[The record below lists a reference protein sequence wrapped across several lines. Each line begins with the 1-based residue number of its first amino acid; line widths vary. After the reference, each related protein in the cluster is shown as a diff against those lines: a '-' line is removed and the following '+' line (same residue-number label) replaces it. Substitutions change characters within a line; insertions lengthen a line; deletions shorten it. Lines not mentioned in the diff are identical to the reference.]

1 MAEFET
7 ARRNMVDCQ
16 LRPNKVVNA
25 AIIAAMETAPRELF
39 LSKTLRGIAYAD
51 DDIAIGHGRYLM
63 EPMVLAR
70 LLQAAE
76 IGPTD
81 VVLNIGCGPG
91 YDAAILGR
99 LAATVVA
106 VEQDPDLV
114 ELATKT
120 LSDLDADNV
129 AVVKGDLTAGW
140 PDQGP
145 YDAIVVSGSVGA
157 LPTALTDQLA
167 DGGRLVAVIGNRR
180 GMGSATLF
188 VRGQDGVSSRV
199 IFDAGT
205 PALPGFVQD
214 PGFVF

>member
-1 MAEFET
+1 MTEFET

-25 AIIAAMETAPRELF
+25 AILGAMETAPRELF

-51 DDIAIGHGRYLM
+51 DDIGIGHGRYLM
-63 EPMVLAR
+63 EPLVLAR

-76 IGPTD
+76 IKPTD

-114 ELATKT
+114 ELATNT

-129 AVVKGDLTAGW
+129 AVVTGELAAGW
-140 PDQGP
+140 PDHGP
-145 YDAIVVSGSVGA
+145 YDVIVISGSVGA
-157 LPTALTDQLA
+157 VPEALTDQLA

-180 GMGSATLF
+180 GMGSAVLF
-188 VRGQDGVSSRV
+188 IRSRGIVSSRV
-199 IFDAGT
+199 LFDAGT
-205 PALPGFVQD
+205 PALPGFVED